1 MRRPGVRIPLPPAYA
16 LRHEK
21 RRLSRR
27 SETKA
32 DFHCDLASVPQRL
45 RLGRPVFFL
54 RGPLSTRSAMKGF
67 YYVYILVSE
76 ADGRLHYSGLTRDL
90 NTRLAEHN
98 RGKSEGNAL
107 TPRNTGHGKS
117 KQQSHFDRKLKLAV
131 LNVILRQDLDVNL
144 RAATYD
150 SFRVRR
156 SADLAKRT
164 RSFHRATGTRRA
176 TTLKEVSVRPQS
188 WPSKEKVTDPLR

>member
-32 DFHCDLASVPQRL
+32 DFQCDLASVPQRL
-45 RLGRPVFFL
+45 QLGRLAFF
-54 RGPLSTRSAMKGF
+54 PSWSAFNAQRNEGF

-98 RGKSEGNAL
+98 RGKCPHTSKHRPWKIETGIAFRSEAKARRFERYLKTGSRLSMCNIKAASYDSEG
-107 TPRNTGHGKS
+107 
-117 KQQSHFDRKLKLAV
+117 
-131 LNVILRQDLDVNL
+131 
-144 RAATYD
+144 
-150 SFRVRR
+150 
-156 SADLAKRT
+156 
-164 RSFHRATGTRRA
+164 
-176 TTLKEVSVRPQS
+176 TTHAR
-188 WPSKEKVTDPLR
+188 